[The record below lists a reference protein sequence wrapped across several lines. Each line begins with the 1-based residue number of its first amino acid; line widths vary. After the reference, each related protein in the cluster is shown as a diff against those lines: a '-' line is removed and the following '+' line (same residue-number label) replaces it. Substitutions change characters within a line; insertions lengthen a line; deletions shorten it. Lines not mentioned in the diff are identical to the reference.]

1 MLGDSAL
8 LPVTGGKSLK
18 PQGTIQAKQWRV
30 DQKKSVK
37 LRVTFEFL
45 KNVSIV
51 GLALVRSGAV
61 SAVGPSS

>member
-8 LPVTGGKSLK
+8 LPVAGGKSLK

-30 DQKKSVK
+30 DQKKSVPH
-37 LRVTFEFL
+37 RVSTEFL

-61 SAVGPSS
+61 FEVGLSS